1 MDRLK
6 QLEKK
11 LAKVSPL
18 GLVGTNPA
26 TYTPKNVMKQSVR
39 FERKVVPIISTVVR
53 NDYESA
59 DMKTRY
65 ELKSRK
71 INHNQFPTI
80 LISHRKI
87 IKGSSNGCDL
97 VLLFLFLDGL
107 YFIRYEPMLFS
118 NFDIGDFVRYR
129 DGQGEKDTVIH
140 IPIKHLTKI
149 NL

>member
-1 MDRLK
+1 MQKSSDLQYGMFSEDK
-6 QLEKK
+6 VEPMINQFFCENVLNTK
-11 LAKVSPL
+11 LTRGKYCP
-18 GLVGTNPA
+18 
-26 TYTPKNVMKQSVR
+26 Y
-39 FERKVVPIISTVVR
+39 
-53 NDYESA
+53 DYESA

>member
-53 NDYESA
+53 KATPIVRRVE
-59 DMKTRY
+59 RG
-65 ELKSRK
+65 
-71 INHNQFPTI
+71 
-80 LISHRKI
+80 
-87 IKGSSNGCDL
+87 IKR
-97 VLLFLFLDGL
+97 F
-107 YFIRYEPMLFS
+107 FS
-118 NFDIGDFVRYR
+118 F
-129 DGQGEKDTVIH
+129 H
-140 IPIKHLTKI
+140 
-149 NL
+149 